1 MGKCTV
7 RMPDD
12 FIEKMSK
19 LGKRTD
25 EILGRV
31 VSAGGEVVEKKVRAN
46 LESVIGSDTKE
57 PSRSTGQLL
66 KALGT
71 SPASINHSG
80 DMDVKIG
87 FSDGRTDGKS
97 NAMLA
102 GVLEYG
108 KHNRSPR
115 PFMKP
120 AKTASMSSAVK
131 AMSDKLDEEVG
142 KL

>member
-12 FIEKMSK
+12 FIEKVSK
-19 LGKRTD
+19 LGKCTD

-71 SPASINHSG
+71 SPVSVNRSG
-80 DMDVKIG
+80 DMAVKIG
-87 FSDGRTDGKS
+87 FADGRADGKS

-108 KHNRSPR
+108 KHNQSPR

-120 AKTASMSSAVK
+120 AKSASMSAAVK
-131 AMSDKLDEEVG
+131 AMSDKLDEEVN